1 VAALNF
7 SVNLAAP
14 YFSVFMPKDLG
25 FNYFTHTLLVT
36 AVSFAQIL
44 SIDSWGG
51 HVERVDNLKIMR
63 LTSFI
68 IASLALRWIINHKPL
83 FLIFIQLLS
92 GFAWLGFNLCATNFI
107 YDAVTP
113 AKRTRCIA
121 YFNAITGVTLCLGAL
136 LGGCLI
142 NIFPK
147 IFGFRILS
155 LFLVFSILRFLLV
168 ILISRKIKEVR
179 KIDKIKSKDLF
190 YSVLGLRTIFK
201 DDQIEKYF
209 KGF

>member
-36 AVSFAQIL
+36 EVSFAQIL
-44 SIDSWGG
+44 SIDRWGS
-51 HVERVDNLKIMR
+51 HIDRVGNLKILR

-68 IASLALRWIINHKPL
+68 IASLLMWWIINRNPL

-92 GFAWLGFNLCATNFI
+92 GFAWAGFNLCATNFI

-121 YFNAITGVTLCLGAL
+121 YFNAITGLPWPRGL
-136 LGGCLI
+136 LVGCLI

-168 ILISRKIKEVR
+168 ILISRKIKNIR